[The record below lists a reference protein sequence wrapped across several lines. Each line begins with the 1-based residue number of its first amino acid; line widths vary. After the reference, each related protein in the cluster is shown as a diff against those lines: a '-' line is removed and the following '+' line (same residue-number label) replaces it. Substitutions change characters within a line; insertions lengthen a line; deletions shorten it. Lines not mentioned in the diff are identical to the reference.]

1 MSYYDSLDQEVVDLH
16 YLTREHARLI
26 VIQKIRDCHSRCI
39 PCVKFITGRGNHIN
53 ATGERGAL
61 YEEFPSWMLD
71 SEIERLVQDYD
82 PCNGYYL
89 VYLDLLAHAPSFK
102 QLCALLS
109 FLVLLL
115 LIFTYILYILVVTY
129 STLSSMSD
137 YLDYKITYSNNYDSY

>member
-1 MSYYDSLDQEVVDLH
+1 MSYYDSLEQEVVDLH
-16 YLTREHARLI
+16 YLTRERARLV

-53 ATGERGAL
+53 ATGERGVL

-82 PCNGYYL
+82 P
-89 VYLDLLAHAPSFK
+89 F
-102 QLCALLS
+102 
-109 FLVLLL
+109 
-115 LIFTYILYILVVTY
+115 VTY

-137 YLDYKITYSNNYDSY
+137 YLDYKITYSNTNDSY